1 MLVSMTDFLRVRNA
15 ESASHMRLTKT
26 KHTAD
31 GKVTESRR
39 KTTMSEP
46 CMIDPFEE
54 CFRDCP
60 NCRRAI
66 YDDNDNIY
74 DDDERDEDE
83 WE

>member
-1 MLVSMTDFLRVRNA
+1 
-15 ESASHMRLTKT
+15 
-26 KHTAD
+26 
-31 GKVTESRR
+31 
-39 KTTMSEP
+39 MSEP

-74 DDDERDEDE
+74 DDDERDDEE

>member
-1 MLVSMTDFLRVRNA
+1 MTDFHRASAA
-15 ESASHMRLTKT
+15 ESADVIMIMMTNVIRT
-26 KHTAD
+26 KHTRERETRE
-31 GKVTESRR
+31 GF
-39 KTTMSEP
+39 MSEP